1 MERRAALAVL
11 LVVAAACRGNGV
23 VHRPGEDWLESIKL
37 DGNKAIALDDLLD
50 GLALKRV
57 REEGG
62 PIDPY
67 QLAVDTD
74 RIRAAYLK
82 LGFFDVEVKPR
93 VVVVDHAQSVVFGI
107 TEGRRAVTK
116 VVIAGLPADVSAEK
130 ARKLVELKDGA
141 PFDYD
146 VYDDAK
152 EPLIALL
159 ENAGYAHAALDAQV
173 LADHVHAEA
182 VVQLL
187 VDPGPRCTF
196 GKIEISGVDAELAEA
211 VRARMKFAP
220 GDVYSQDALTRTQ
233 TALYELARFST
244 VRIDP
249 DKTGDAVINVKV
261 GLARASRH
269 ELKLGGGLAYEPLT
283 DDVRVRA
290 AYGIVD
296 PWPLFNLALEG
307 QLAITFP
314 RSGILVP
321 DTSQPQPKGHVTAT
335 LSRLDLFDTNIRGE
349 VLAGYDYLTV
359 EALTYYGPRLQLG
372 LSSRLWF
379 PWLTGR
385 VGYLFADYGFR
396 DFQIAEAPERSLNL
410 DPVHPNERIGV
421 FQQVLVADLR
431 DDPIAATRGAYF
443 EIRAGEGTPYLG
455 GTGTYL
461 KIVPEARGYVP
472 LLGFVLAAR
481 LRAGGIFGE
490 VPATERFFAGGA
502 SSQRGF
508 SERHLSPFV
517 IGINSMQGS
526 EVPIGGAG
534 VIETGVELR
543 RFIGKWIGLQWG
555 GVAFLD
561 GGDVTTTPGGLDPLN
576 LHWAVGGG
584 VRAEVIK
591 SLSVRIDVGVRLNRT
606 GGSEPEPDSRWA
618 FHLGIGEAY

>member
-1 MERRAALAVL
+1 MAVL

-23 VHRPGEDWLESIKL
+23 VHRPGEDWLQEIKIE
-37 DGNKAIALDDLLD
+37 GNKAIDFSDLDD

-67 QLAVDTD
+67 QLAVDTE

-93 VVVVDHAQSVVFGI
+93 VDVKNHAQTVVFAV
-107 TEGRRAVTK
+107 TEGKRAVTK
-116 VVIAGLPADVSAEK
+116 VVIAGLPSDVSADK
-130 ARKLVELKDGA
+130 ARTLVELKDGD

-152 EPLIALL
+152 DPLIALL
-159 ENAGYAHAALDAQV
+159 ENEGYAHAALDAQV

-182 VVQLL
+182 VIQML
-187 VDPGPRCTF
+187 VDPGPRCKF
-196 GKIEISGVDAELAEA
+196 GKIEIVGVDEDLAEA
-211 VRARMKFAP
+211 VRARLKFAT

-249 DKTGDAVINVKV
+249 DKTGDSVINVKV

-283 DDVRVRA
+283 DDIRVRA
-290 AYGIVD
+290 AYNIVD

-335 LSRLDLFDTNIRGE
+335 LSRIDLFDTGIRGE

-359 EALTYYGPRLQLG
+359 EALTYYGPRLQVG

-396 DFQIAEAPERSLNL
+396 DFQIDNTAQTALNL
-410 DPVHPNERIGV
+410 DPASPNERIGV

-443 EIRAGEGTPYLG
+443 EIRAGEGMRYLG
-455 GTGTYL
+455 GTGAYL
-461 KIVPEARGYVP
+461 KIVPEMRGYVP
-472 LLGFVLAAR
+472 FAGFVLAAR
-481 LRAGGIFGE
+481 ARAGGIFGE

-517 IGINSMQGS
+517 IGTSSMTGS

-534 VIETGVELR
+534 LIETGVELR
-543 RFIGKWIGLQWG
+543 RFIGKWIGLHWG
-555 GVAFLD
+555 AVAFLD
-561 GGDVTTTPGGLDPLN
+561 GGDVTTTPQGLDPTH
-576 LHWAVGGG
+576 LHWAAGGG

-606 GGSEPEPDSRWA
+606 GADQPEPDSRWA

>member
-1 MERRAALAVL
+1 MRRALVVL
-11 LVVAAACRGNGV
+11 LIVVAACRGNAI
-23 VHRPGEDWLESIKL
+23 VHRPGEDWLVAIEL
-37 DGNKAIALDDLLD
+37 EGNKAIDTGDLLD

-57 REEGG
+57 RDEGG

-67 QLAVDTD
+67 QLTVDTD

-82 LGFFDVEVKPR
+82 LGFFDIDVKPR
-93 VVVVDHAQSVVFGI
+93 VDAKANAQTVVFKI
-107 TEGRRAVTK
+107 SEGKRAKTK
-116 VVIAGLPADVSAEK
+116 VVIAGLPPDVSAQA
-130 ARKLVELKDGA
+130 ARKLVALDDGD
-141 PFDYD
+141 PFDYE

-159 ENAGYAHAALDAQV
+159 ENAGYAHAALDTQV

-182 VVQLL
+182 VIQML

-196 GKIEISGVDAELAEA
+196 GKIEVVGVDDELAEA
-211 VRARMKFAP
+211 VRARLKFAT
-220 GDVYSQDALTRTQ
+220 GDTYSQDALTRTQ
-233 TALYELARFST
+233 TALYELQRFSM

-249 DKTGDAVINVKV
+249 DKSGDKAIPVKI

-269 ELKLGGGLAYEPLT
+269 ELKLGGGVAYEPLT

-296 PWPLFNLALEG
+296 PWPLFNLGFEG

-314 RSGILVP
+314 RNGLLVP
-321 DTSQPQPKGHVTAT
+321 DLHQPEPKGHVSAT
-335 LSRLDLFDTNIRGE
+335 LARIDLFDTNVRGE
-349 VLAGYDYLTV
+349 ALAGYDYLTI
-359 EALTYYGPRLQLG
+359 EALTYYGPRFQLG

-396 DFQIAEAPERSLNL
+396 DFQIDEVAEASLNL

-421 FQQVLVADLR
+421 FQQLLVADLR

-443 EIRAGEGTPYLG
+443 ELRMGEGTRYLG
-455 GTGTYL
+455 GSGTYL
-461 KIVPEARGYVP
+461 KIIPEVRGYVP
-472 LLGFVLAAR
+472 FGGFVLAAR
-481 LRAGGIFGE
+481 ARAGGLFGD
-490 VPATERFFAGGA
+490 VPATERFFGGGA

-517 IGINSMQGS
+517 IGTNSMAGS

-534 VIETGVELR
+534 IIETGVELR

-555 GVAFLD
+555 AVAFLD
-561 GGDVTTTPGGLDPLN
+561 GGDVTTTPQALDPLH
-576 LHWAVGGG
+576 LHWAAGGG

-591 SLSVRIDVGVRLNRT
+591 SLSVRIDVGVRLNRH
-606 GGSEPEPDSRWA
+606 GIDEPEPDSRWA